1 MLHHNRNALE
11 KADLNRF
18 WVEEMLADDS
28 WAKPFPPYCDYRKN
42 TGKVYSN
49 TWLSL
54 GTALLWIMELN
65 FLPLIAGWSKVSE
78 AELLKKFAHV
88 YIGQMQVLLS
98 KRTTFKICEI

>member
-1 MLHHNRNALE
+1 
-11 KADLNRF
+11 
-18 WVEEMLADDS
+18 
-28 WAKPFPPYCDYRKN
+28 
-42 TGKVYSN
+42 
-49 TWLSL
+49 
-54 GTALLWIMELN
+54 MELN